1 MPIINGWYVSK
12 RKFETDSVFLKN
24 QSLSEQQ
31 ITDIQSYFYK
41 RMSSIAFIF
50 MSLGAL
56 IVMADDIVS
65 LISHVVSIYS

>member
-31 ITDIQSYFYK
+31 ITDIQGYFYK

-50 MSLGAL
+50 MTLGAL

-65 LISHVVSIYS
+65 LITHLVSIYS